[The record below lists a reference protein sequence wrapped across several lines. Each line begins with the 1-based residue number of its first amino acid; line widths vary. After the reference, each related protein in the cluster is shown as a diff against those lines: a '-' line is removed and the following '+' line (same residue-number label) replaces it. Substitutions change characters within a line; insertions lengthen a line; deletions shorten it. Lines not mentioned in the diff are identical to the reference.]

1 MCLWSWHWRRGS
13 LLLSLPSIQ
22 WKQKTVSAGDK
33 DIWSNTSAKGVLP
46 QSVTLLLTPSSFS
59 MFTTRPDASA
69 RRYWRQR
76 FSVFS
81 SMDDDCKP
89 TIQEQS
95 RKFVK
100 TKNIFSSAWSSLV
113 WILLNS
119 DRRLCCVQTY
129 FTVRIRRTFVIIMQ
143 IKIPLHLKF
152 VAKLPCEMSLS

>member
-119 DRRLCCVQTY
+119 REKTAVCDHSVSVTSVSESWHSARWGRST
-129 FTVRIRRTFVIIMQ
+129 INNNNN
-143 IKIPLHLKF
+143 K
-152 VAKLPCEMSLS
+152 